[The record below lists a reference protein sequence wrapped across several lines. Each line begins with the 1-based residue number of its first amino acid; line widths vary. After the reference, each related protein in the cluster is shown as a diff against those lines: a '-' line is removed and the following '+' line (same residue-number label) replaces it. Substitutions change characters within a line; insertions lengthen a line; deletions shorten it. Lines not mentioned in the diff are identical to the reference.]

1 MISLNHMGRFKKGL
15 FLGGLVGAALMWLNA
30 TPKGKEMR
38 EKLMGQANDLYA
50 QLKESMKQLEGPT
63 KEMYDALVERAV
75 EEYGDKAEMAVDMKN
90 KLVRELKKRWKDLE
104 KEIKK

>member
-1 MISLNHMGRFKKGL
+1 
-15 FLGGLVGAALMWLNA
+15 MWLNA

-38 EKLMGQANDLYA
+38 EKLMTQANDLYS
-50 QLKESMKQLEGPT
+50 QLKESMAQLEGPT

-75 EEYGDKAEMAVDMKN
+75 EEYAAKKEMAIDMKN
-90 KLVRELKKRWKDLE
+90 QLVRELKKRWENLE

>member
-1 MISLNHMGRFKKGL
+1 MGMFKKGL
-15 FLGGLVGAALMWLNA
+15 FLGGLLGAAAMWLNT

-38 EKLMGQANDLYA
+38 NKLMGQANDLYA

-63 KEMYDALVERAV
+63 REMYDALVERAV
-75 EEYGDKAEMAVDMKN
+75 EEYATRVEMAMDMKAQ
-90 KLVRELKKRWKDLE
+90 LVRQLKKRWKELE

>member
-1 MISLNHMGRFKKGL
+1 MGRFKKGL

>member
-1 MISLNHMGRFKKGL
+1 MGKFNKGL

-38 EKLMGQANDLYA
+38 EKMMGQANDLFD
-50 QLKESMKQLEGPT
+50 QLKESLKKLDGPT

-75 EEYGDKAEMAVDMKN
+75 EEYAAKKDMAVEMKN
-90 KLVRELKKRWKDLE
+90 QLVRELKKRWKVLE
-104 KEIKK
+104 KEMKK

>member
-1 MISLNHMGRFKKGL
+1 MGRFKKGL
-15 FLGGLVGAALMWLNA
+15 FLGGLLGAALMWLNA

-38 EKLMGQANDLYA
+38 AKLLDQANDLYN
-50 QLKESMKQLEGPT
+50 QLKESIKQLEGPT

-75 EEYGDKAEMAVDMKN
+75 EEYAAKKEMAIDMKN
-90 KLVRELKKRWKDLE
+90 QLVRELKKRWERLE